1 MGTEDIELQNEDK
14 NDENKRAAG
23 VPYPVEPILESLSTI
38 GKIVASFGSTAVI
51 SKEDISKETGKKQAT
66 LNLHYST
73 YQQYGILEKVHGK
86 GFKTTALYKKYADKV
101 YPTHEREALLQMFRN
116 APLYSKII
124 DNLNN
129 EYLPAEDKFA
139 ILLKGEPYSVTESA
153 AERASKI
160 FFDNVRALNLVVN
173 NKFQY
178 SPQPNGAETPAAGQA
193 NPANM
198 HSQQKD
204 TAPNSITI
212 TIPFKNKGSKA
223 IITLP
228 DDYEDAD
235 IDKIAR
241 IVQAYKQAEKE

>member
-1 MGTEDIELQNEDK
+1 MEMEDVELQNEDK
-14 NDENKRAAG
+14 QDENKRAAG
-23 VPYPVEPILESLSTI
+23 VPYPVEPVLESLATI
-38 GKIVASFGSTAVI
+38 GKIVASFGSSAVI

-86 GFKTTALYKKYADKV
+86 GFRTTSLYKKYADKV
-101 YPTHEREALLQMFRN
+101 YASHEREALLQMFKN

-124 DNLNN
+124 DKLNN
-129 EYLPAEDKFA
+129 EYLPAEEKFA
-139 ILLKGEPYSVTESA
+139 ILLKGEPYNVTESA

-178 SPQPNGAETPAAGQA
+178 SPLSNGAETPPNGQA
-193 NPANM
+193 
-198 HSQQKD
+198 KD
-204 TAPNSITI
+204 GHTPPPNRDPAPNTITI
-212 TIPFKNKGSKA
+212 TIPFKKKGSKA
-223 IITLP
+223 VLSLP

-241 IVQAYKQAEKE
+241 IVQAYKQDEKE